1 MHNRSSWRPVCFM
14 VRSSG
19 VYQGAELVNETEEV
33 FQGERESRESERME
47 LSMMA

>member
-1 MHNRSSWRPVCFM
+1 M

-19 VYQGAELVNETEEV
+19 VYQGAELVNVTMEV
-33 FQGERESRESERME
+33 FQGARESRESERME